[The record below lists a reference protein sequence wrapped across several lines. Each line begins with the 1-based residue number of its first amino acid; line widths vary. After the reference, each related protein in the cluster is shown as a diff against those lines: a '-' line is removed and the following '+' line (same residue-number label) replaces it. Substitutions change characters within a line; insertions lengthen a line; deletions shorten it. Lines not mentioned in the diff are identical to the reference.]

1 MKSKA
6 SKPAELPKL
15 TLADLNKAK
24 SKFSGGSSFGVK
36 GPVNK
41 FTPKTFRIT
50 QHKGG

>member
-1 MKSKA
+1 MKSKVIKA
-6 SKPAELPKL
+6 TEAPKL
-15 TLADLNKAK
+15 TLADLNRAK
-24 SKFSGGSSFGVK
+24 SKFSGGSSFGGK

>member
-6 SKPAELPKL
+6 VKQSELPKL

-24 SKFSGGSSFGVK
+24 SKFSGGSSFGNR
-36 GPVNK
+36 GPINK